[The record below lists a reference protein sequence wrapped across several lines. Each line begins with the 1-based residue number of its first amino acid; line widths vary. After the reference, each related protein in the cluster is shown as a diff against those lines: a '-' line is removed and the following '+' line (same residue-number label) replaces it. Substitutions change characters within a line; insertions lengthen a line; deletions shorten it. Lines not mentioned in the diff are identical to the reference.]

1 MTSFIQ
7 KKLPT
12 NKTLPEIF
20 KDQRSRA
27 ALSLEEISF
36 KTQITIKYLE
46 ALENGKYDL
55 LPGEVYNKQFI
66 KKLAQL
72 YSLSEK
78 SLIKIYQEEKDTQL
92 SFKELI
98 NEKPRKKNIF
108 VNLSPRILKHT
119 LVILLIL
126 ACLSYLSW
134 EIFNIF
140 TPPNLEITSP
150 LPQTITTDPFIE
162 ILGLTEPE
170 AILTINNQKILLE
183 PDGKFTQIVDLTF
196 GLNNFVISAKKK
208 HSKALEITLS
218 ILRQGEATAIN

>member
-150 LPQTITTDPFIE
+150 LPQP
-162 ILGLTEPE
+162 
-170 AILTINNQKILLE
+170 LLLI
-183 PDGKFTQIVDLTF
+183 PSLK
-196 GLNNFVISAKKK
+196 S
-208 HSKALEITLS
+208 
-218 ILRQGEATAIN
+218 